1 MKRILITVLI
11 IFLTS
16 SITVFAQDS
25 IVLKAGISKIN
36 SVPKQFFG
44 TWSVQSVQVSTDSPK
59 TFSKSSLDLWNLR
72 RSGNVIELRNPMTGA
87 VAEIYLNDVNNNNI
101 TFSHEQKEE
110 NMKLTDTVKLRLNG
124 NTFTGTNELTLKQ
137 KKIYGDQYEI
147 VTKTAKYKIEG
158 QKISGTS
165 IY

>member
-25 IVLKAGISKIN
+25 MVLKAGISKIN

-44 TWSVQSVQVSTDSPK
+44 TWQVKSTLITTDSPK
-59 TFSKSSLDLWNLR
+59 NFKPSSADMWNLR
-72 RSGNVIELRNPMTGA
+72 RSGNVIELRNQMTGA

-147 VTKTAKYKIEG
+147 ITKTAKYKIEG

>member
-44 TWSVQSVQVSTDSPK
+44 TWQVKSTLINTDSPK
-59 TFSKSSLDLWNLR
+59 NFKPSSADMWNLR
-72 RSGNVIELRNPMTGA
+72 RSGNVIELRNQMTGA

-147 VTKTAKYKIEG
+147 ITKTAKYKIEG

>member
-44 TWSVQSVQVSTDSPK
+44 TWQVKSTLITTDSPK
-59 TFSKSSLDLWNLR
+59 NFKPSSADMWNLR

-137 KKIYGDQYEI
+137 KKIYGDQYAI

>member
-25 IVLKAGISKIN
+25 IVLKTGISKIN

-44 TWSVQSVQVSTDSPK
+44 TWQVKSTLITTDSPK
-59 TFSKSSLDLWNLR
+59 NFKPSSADMWNLR

>member
-44 TWSVQSVQVSTDSPK
+44 TWQVKSTLITTDSPK
-59 TFSKSSLDLWNLR
+59 NFKPSSADMWNLR

-124 NTFTGTNELTLKQ
+124 NTFAGTNELTLKQ

>member
-44 TWSVQSVQVSTDSPK
+44 TWQVKSTLITTDSPK
-59 TFSKSSLDLWNLR
+59 NFKPSSADMWNLR

-87 VAEIYLNDVNNNNI
+87 VTEIYLNDVNNNNI

>member
-44 TWSVQSVQVSTDSPK
+44 TWQVKSTLITTDSPK
-59 TFSKSSLDLWNLR
+59 NFKPSSADMWNLR

-124 NTFTGTNELTLKQ
+124 DTFTGTNELTLKQ

>member
-44 TWSVQSVQVSTDSPK
+44 TWQVKSTLITTDSPK
-59 TFSKSSLDLWNLR
+59 NFKPSSADMWNLR

-124 NTFTGTNELTLKQ
+124 NTFIGTNELTLKQ

-147 VTKTAKYKIEG
+147 ITKTAKYKIEG

>member
-25 IVLKAGISKIN
+25 MVLKAGISKIN

-44 TWSVQSVQVSTDSPK
+44 TWQVKSTLITTDSPK
-59 TFSKSSLDLWNLR
+59 NFKPSSADMWNLR

-87 VAEIYLNDVNNNNI
+87 VAEIYLNDVNNNDI

-147 VTKTAKYKIEG
+147 VTQTAKYKIEG

>member
-11 IFLTS
+11 IFLPS

-44 TWSVQSVQVSTDSPK
+44 TWQVKSTLITTDSPK
-59 TFSKSSLDLWNLR
+59 NFKPSSADMWNLR

-147 VTKTAKYKIEG
+147 ITKTAKYKIEG

>member
-1 MKRILITVLI
+1 MKKLLITVLI
-11 IFLTS
+11 LFLTS

-44 TWSVQSVQVSTDSPK
+44 TWQVKSTLITTDSPK
-59 TFSKSSLDLWNLR
+59 NFKPSSADMWNLR

>member
-1 MKRILITVLI
+1 MKRILITVLV

-44 TWSVQSVQVSTDSPK
+44 TWQVKSTLITTDSPK
-59 TFSKSSLDLWNLR
+59 NFKPSSADMWNLR

-147 VTKTAKYKIEG
+147 ITKTAKYKIEG

>member
-44 TWSVQSVQVSTDSPK
+44 TWQVKSTLITTDSPK
-59 TFSKSSLDLWNLR
+59 NFKPSSADMWNLR

-137 KKIYGDQYEI
+137 KKNYGDQYEI

>member
-44 TWSVQSVQVSTDSPK
+44 TWQVKSTLINTDSPK
-59 TFSKSSLDLWNLR
+59 NFKPSSADMWNLR
-72 RSGNVIELRNPMTGA
+72 RCGNVIELRNPMTGA

>member
-1 MKRILITVLI
+1 MTLTTIT
-11 IFLTS
+11 
-16 SITVFAQDS
+16 
-25 IVLKAGISKIN
+25 
-36 SVPKQFFG
+36 
-44 TWSVQSVQVSTDSPK
+44 
-59 TFSKSSLDLWNLR
+59 SL
-72 RSGNVIELRNPMTGA
+72 
-87 VAEIYLNDVNNNNI
+87 
-101 TFSHEQKEE
+101 F
-110 NMKLTDTVKLRLNG
+110 TVKLRLNG

>member
-44 TWSVQSVQVSTDSPK
+44 TWQVKSTLITTDSPK
-59 TFSKSSLDLWNLR
+59 NFKPSSADMWNLR

>member
-44 TWSVQSVQVSTDSPK
+44 TWQVKSTLITTDSPK
-59 TFSKSSLDLWNLR
+59 NFKPSSADMWNLR

-147 VTKTAKYKIEG
+147 VTKTAKYKIAG

-165 IY
+165 IH

>member
-25 IVLKAGISKIN
+25 MVLKAGISKIN

-44 TWSVQSVQVSTDSPK
+44 TWQVKSTLITTDSPK
-59 TFSKSSLDLWNLR
+59 NFKPSSADMWNLR

-87 VAEIYLNDVNNNNI
+87 VAEIYLNDVNNNDI

>member
-44 TWSVQSVQVSTDSPK
+44 TWQVKSTLITSDSPK
-59 TFSKSSLDLWNLR
+59 NFKPSSADMWNLR

-124 NTFTGTNELTLKQ
+124 NTFAGTNELTLKQ

>member
-1 MKRILITVLI
+1 MKKLLITVLI
-11 IFLTS
+11 LFLTS

-44 TWSVQSVQVSTDSPK
+44 TWQVKSTLITTDSPK
-59 TFSKSSLDLWNLR
+59 NFKPSSADMWNLR
-72 RSGNVIELRNPMTGA
+72 RSGNVIELRNQMTGA

-147 VTKTAKYKIEG
+147 ITKTAKYKIEG

>member
-44 TWSVQSVQVSTDSPK
+44 TWQVKSTLITTDSPK
-59 TFSKSSLDLWNLR
+59 IFKPSSADMWNLR

>member
-1 MKRILITVLI
+1 MKKLLITVLI
-11 IFLTS
+11 LFLTS

-25 IVLKAGISKIN
+25 IVLKAGVSKIN

-44 TWSVQSVQVSTDSPK
+44 TWQVKSTLITTDSPK
-59 TFSKSSLDLWNLR
+59 NFKPSSADMWNLR

>member
-44 TWSVQSVQVSTDSPK
+44 TWQVKSTLITTDSPK
-59 TFSKSSLDLWNLR
+59 NFKPSSADMWNLR

-137 KKIYGDQYEI
+137 KKIYSDQYEI

>member
-1 MKRILITVLI
+1 MKKLLITVLI
-11 IFLTS
+11 LFLTS

-44 TWSVQSVQVSTDSPK
+44 TWQVKSTLISTDSPK
-59 TFSKSSLDLWNLR
+59 NFKPSSADMWNLR

-87 VAEIYLNDVNNNNI
+87 VAEIYLNDVNNNDI
-101 TFSHEQKEE
+101 TFSHEQKED
-110 NMKLTDTVKLRLNG
+110 NMKLTDTVKIRLNG

>member
-1 MKRILITVLI
+1 MKKLLITVLI
-11 IFLTS
+11 LFLTS

-44 TWSVQSVQVSTDSPK
+44 TWQVKSTLITTDSPK
-59 TFSKSSLDLWNLR
+59 NFKPSSADMWNLR

-87 VAEIYLNDVNNNNI
+87 VAEIYLNDVNNNDI
-101 TFSHEQKEE
+101 TFTHQEKDD
-110 NMKLTDTVKLRLNG
+110 NFKLTDTVKLRLNG
-124 NTFTGTNELTLKQ
+124 NTFTGTNELTLTQ

-147 VTKTAKYKIEG
+147 VTKKAKYKIEG

>member
-25 IVLKAGISKIN
+25 MVLKAGISKIN

-44 TWSVQSVQVSTDSPK
+44 TWQVKSTLITTDSPK
-59 TFSKSSLDLWNLR
+59 NFKPSSADMWNLR

-87 VAEIYLNDVNNNNI
+87 VAEIYLNDVNNNDI

-147 VTKTAKYKIEG
+147 ITKTAKYKIEG

>member
-44 TWSVQSVQVSTDSPK
+44 TWQVKSTLITTDSPK
-59 TFSKSSLDLWNLR
+59 NFKPSSADMWNLR
-72 RSGNVIELRNPMTGA
+72 RSGNVIELRNQMTGA

-147 VTKTAKYKIEG
+147 ITKTAKYKIEG

>member
-1 MKRILITVLI
+1 MKKLLITVLI

-44 TWSVQSVQVSTDSPK
+44 TWQVKSTLITTDSPK
-59 TFSKSSLDLWNLR
+59 NFKPSSADMWNLR

-87 VAEIYLNDVNNNNI
+87 VAEIYLNDVNNNDI

-110 NMKLTDTVKLRLNG
+110 NLRLTDTVNLRLNG

-137 KKIYGDQYEI
+137 KKIYGNQYEI
-147 VTKTAKYKIEG
+147 VTKKAKYKIEG
-158 QKISGTS
+158 QKVSGTS

>member
-44 TWSVQSVQVSTDSPK
+44 TWQVKSTLITTDSPK
-59 TFSKSSLDLWNLR
+59 NFKPSSADMWNLR

-147 VTKTAKYKIEG
+147 ITKTAKYKIEG

>member
-16 SITVFAQDS
+16 SLTVFAQDS

-44 TWSVQSVQVSTDSPK
+44 TWQVKSTLITTDSPK
-59 TFSKSSLDLWNLR
+59 NFKPSSADMWNLR

>member
-1 MKRILITVLI
+1 MKKLLITVLI
-11 IFLTS
+11 LFLTS

-44 TWSVQSVQVSTDSPK
+44 TWQVKSTLISTDSPK
-59 TFSKSSLDLWNLR
+59 NFKPSSADMWNLR

-87 VAEIYLNDVNNNNI
+87 VAEIYLNDVNNNDI
-101 TFSHEQKEE
+101 TFTHEQKED
-110 NMKLTDTVKLRLNG
+110 NMKLTDTVKIRLNG

-147 VTKTAKYKIEG
+147 IVKKAKYKIEG

>member
-44 TWSVQSVQVSTDSPK
+44 TWQVKSTLITTDSPK
-59 TFSKSSLDLWNLR
+59 NFKPSSADMWNLR

-110 NMKLTDTVKLRLNG
+110 NMKLTDSVKLRLNG

>member
-25 IVLKAGISKIN
+25 MVLKAGISKIN

-44 TWSVQSVQVSTDSPK
+44 TWQVKSTLITTDSPK
-59 TFSKSSLDLWNLR
+59 NFKPSSADMWNLR

>member
-25 IVLKAGISKIN
+25 IVLKVGISKIN

-44 TWSVQSVQVSTDSPK
+44 TWQVKSTLITTDSPK
-59 TFSKSSLDLWNLR
+59 NFKPSSADMWNLR

>member
-25 IVLKAGISKIN
+25 IFLKAGISKIN

-44 TWSVQSVQVSTDSPK
+44 TWQVKSTLITTDSPK
-59 TFSKSSLDLWNLR
+59 NFKPSSADMWNLR

-158 QKISGTS
+158 Q
-165 IY
+165 

>member
-44 TWSVQSVQVSTDSPK
+44 TWQVKSTLITTDSPK
-59 TFSKSSLDLWNLR
+59 NFKPSSADMWNLR

-110 NMKLTDTVKLRLNG
+110 NMKLTDTVKLRLNS

>member
-44 TWSVQSVQVSTDSPK
+44 TWQVKSTLITTDSPK
-59 TFSKSSLDLWNLR
+59 NFKPSSADMWNLR

-137 KKIYGDQYEI
+137 KKIYQN
-147 VTKTAKYKIEG
+147 
-158 QKISGTS
+158 
-165 IY
+165 

>member
-44 TWSVQSVQVSTDSPK
+44 TWQVKSTLITTDSPK
-59 TFSKSSLDLWNLR
+59 NFKPSSADMWNLR

-158 QKISGTS
+158 QKISGIS

>member
-25 IVLKAGISKIN
+25 MVLKAGISKIN

-44 TWSVQSVQVSTDSPK
+44 TWQVKSTLITTDSPK
-59 TFSKSSLDLWNLR
+59 NFKPSSADMWNLR

-87 VAEIYLNDVNNNNI
+87 IAEIYLNDVNNNDI
-101 TFSHEQKEE
+101 IFSHEQKEE